1 MLFSSFLVAVGIGLL
16 YLGGEVLV
24 DNSIRLARSF
34 GVSRLVIGLTVVAFA
49 TSSPELAA
57 TLTAAFAGSP
67 EIAVGNAFG
76 SNVANLGL
84 ILGLSALVFPLTTT
98 ARFLRREMVFMV
110 LVTIV
115 VYPLMK
121 SGLYLG
127 RLEGLLLVGLL
138 GGFLYVLLRDPE
150 SREVAEEIEDDATQ
164 RSVWLSSLGVGLG
177 VILLVAGARA
187 LVVGAS
193 DIALDLGVSKRVIG
207 LTLVALGTSLPELA
221 ASVAAAR
228 KQAGDLVLGNIIGSN
243 IFNLLCILGV
253 TSLVHPIAVTPQAMG
268 LDFQVMLGI
277 SVLTLVMLASQK
289 RLVRAEGA
297 LLLAIYLGY
306 MLYLYWS

>member
-164 RSVWLSSLGVGLG
+164 RPVWLSSLGVGLG